1 MSVYK
6 NEQRGTWYA
15 TFRYTDWQG
24 NRKQK
29 KKEGFKTKKEAQTY
43 EREFLLKETSNPN
56 MIFSS
61 LVQLYMNDIKTRIR
75 QTTYE
80 TKENIIYNRVLPFFK
95 NKKINE
101 ITAGDVRRWQ
111 NELINT
117 GYSKTYIK
125 TINNQLSAMFNYAMR
140 YHNLRK
146 NPAREAGSVGKKK
159 ADRVSF
165 WTVDEFKKAISYL
178 DEHDYITKMSLE
190 VLFWT
195 GIRQGELFAL
205 TQNDIDLN
213 KGLIHITKSLAK
225 LQNGDT
231 IINKPKTET
240 SERTV
245 EIPQFLVDEIKEF
258 MGRYTEPLEP
268 DEQIFQTSK
277 SNLTKKMKIIS
288 EKAEIKRIRVHDLR
302 HSHASM
308 LIDLG
313 FSALMV
319 KERLGHQNIETTL
332 ETYSHLYQSK
342 NKELMDKMTEINN
355 KS

>member
-6 NEQRGTWYA
+6 NEKRGTWYT

-24 NRKQK
+24 ARKQK
-29 KKEGFKTKKEAQTY
+29 KKEGFKTKKEAQLF

-56 MIFSS
+56 MTFAS
-61 LVQLYMNDIKTRIR
+61 LIDLYMTDIKSRIR
-75 QTTYE
+75 ITTYE
-80 TKENIIYNRVLPFFK
+80 NKENIIYNKVLPYFK
-95 NKKINE
+95 EKKIDE
-101 ITAGDVRRWQ
+101 ITSADVRIWQ
-111 NELINT
+111 NELINS
-117 GYSKTYIK
+117 GYSNTYIK
-125 TINNQLSAMFNYAMR
+125 TINNQLSAVFNYAVR
-140 YHNLRK
+140 YHNLQK

-165 WTVDEFKKAISYL
+165 WTVDEFKKAISYI
-178 DEHDYITKMSLE
+178 DVNDYITKISLE

-205 TQNDIDLN
+205 TQNDIDIDN
-213 KGLIHITKSLAK
+213 GTISITKSLAK
-225 LQNGDT
+225 LSNGDI
-231 IINKPKTET
+231 IINKPKTKT

-245 EIPQFLVDEIKEF
+245 EIPPFLANGIKEF
-258 MGRYTEPLEP
+258 INRYPVALKP

-277 SNLTKKMKIIS
+277 SNLAKKIKAIA
-288 EKAEIKRIRVHDLR
+288 EKANLKRIRVHDLR

-308 LIDLG
+308 LINLG

-332 ETYSHLYQSK
+332 ETYSHLYTSK
-342 NKELMDKMTEINN
+342 NKELIDKMTEINKN
-355 KS
+355 S